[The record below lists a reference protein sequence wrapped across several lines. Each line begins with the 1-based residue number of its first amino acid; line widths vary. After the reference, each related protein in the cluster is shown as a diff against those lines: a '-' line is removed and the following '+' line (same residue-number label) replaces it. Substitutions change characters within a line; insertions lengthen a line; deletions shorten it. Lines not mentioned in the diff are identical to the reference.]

1 MLPVEYTP
9 AAERY
14 FRKLRDKRL
23 LSAFENAITLIREN
37 PSLGQAKKGDLA
49 GIYSYDIIVDSV
61 NYELAYRLVRLNN
74 GSMIVIVMA
83 GTRENFYRELRKYMR

>member
-14 FRKLRDKRL
+14 FRKLRDRRL

-37 PSLGQAKKGDLA
+37 PSLGQAKKGDLV
-49 GIYSYDIIVDSV
+49 GLYSYDIFVDSV